1 MGSRDVYFEDVEIG
15 DEIGPLHRVVTDAQ
29 VEDFVRVWAAQRDPS
44 RFTDS
49 DVARREGL
57 AGPMVPGAMS
67 VAMLGQL
74 VTGWSKTV
82 TLRKIDAIFRQIV
95 LHNVELRLAAVVTD
109 KAVVEGNHQVEC
121 DVTIENAE
129 GGILVMGRATASL
142 PSRGA
147 PAEAANP

>member
-44 RFTDS
+44 RFTDG

-109 KAVVEGNHQVEC
+109 KAVVEGDHQVEC
-121 DVTIENAE
+121 DVTIESAE

-147 PAEAANP
+147 PAEAANS